1 MVRIQHI
8 HCHDPDWMPGQ
19 GTKMLHAMQ
28 HGLKKKKRYCLSIV
42 IALAICKV
50 ACKGKDGFSMVSDS
64 IELLIKTEET
74 YILLPD
80 LF

>member
-1 MVRIQHI
+1 MAWIE
-8 HCHDPDWMPGQ
+8 
-19 GTKMLHAMQ
+19 KNKS
-28 HGLKKKKRYCLSIV
+28 LKKREHLSIV

-50 ACKGKDGFSMVSDS
+50 ACKGKDGFSMVSNS

-74 YILLPD
+74 YIVLLD